1 MEQME
6 QIDKVLITTAIS
18 YTNGSPHIGHLY
30 EAVLADFI
38 KRVHQVINCTDIK
51 SDVKLLT
58 GTDEHGK
65 KIQTTAQDKNITPIQ
80 LCDKYSTEFKEMNQK
95 INSSYDYFIRTTY
108 PAHKELV
115 SKAIEGILTTQSVD
129 NPIIYLGEYS
139 GYYNVREECYITQT
153 QASQTNYI
161 DPISSK
167 PYEVVKEPSYFF
179 KLNKYNKE
187 IAECISKITPSHF
200 IPEIQSRLDK
210 GLEDLSITRTGF
222 DWGIPFP
229 SDKSH
234 TIYVWFDALLNYITG
249 QNILFGSNDNN
260 CNNINKPKTIHL
272 VGKDIIWFHSV
283 IYPAILRASYPTI
296 DYNGHIDKILVHGF
310 ILDKEGRKMSK
321 SLGNVISNEYLLNTY
336 PIEAIRYYLISNTIM
351 GQDFKFD
358 SSNLVNMYNNVLIKN
373 FGNLFQRLLKIIKP
387 IQKEINEYLS
397 IQSNKN
403 IFEEK
408 LANCTDIL
416 FKFVAEYNFDLYHDY
431 LNKLISISNKE
442 LTEKKPWTL
451 ELEEQV
457 GILSYTVVDFYLSM
471 CLMYPIIPTKVLELG
486 VHLGWDKFEMR
497 LEQININIPENT
509 NKIIAFESIKT
520 IQEEKDKS
528 KRTQKQKDKKIQIYI
543 QKNITDNL
551 YNLDD

>member
-1 MEQME
+1 MEQK
-6 QIDKVLITTAIS
+6 DKLLITTAIS

-38 KRVHQVINCTDIK
+38 KRVHQVINY

-65 KIQTTAQDKNITPIQ
+65 KIQTTAQDLNLTSTQ

-95 INSSYDYFIRTTY
+95 INSSYDYFIRTTD

-115 SKAIEGILTTQSVD
+115 SEAIEGIISTQSVD

-179 KLNKYNKE
+179 KLNKYEKK
-187 IAECISKITPSHF
+187 IDECVSKINPSHF
-200 IPEIQSRLDK
+200 IHEIQSRLDK

-229 SDKSH
+229 SNKSH

-249 QNILFGSNDNN
+249 QNILFGSNHNN
-260 CNNINKPKTIHL
+260 WNNINKPKTIHL

-296 DYNGHIDKILVHGF
+296 DYNGYIDKILVHGF
-310 ILDKEGRKMSK
+310 ILDKEGKKMSK
-321 SLGNVISNEYLLNTY
+321 SLGNVISNEYLLKTY

-373 FGNLFQRLLKIIKP
+373 FGNLFQRLLKVIKP

-397 IQSNKN
+397 IQSNNN

-408 LANCTDIL
+408 LSNCTNML
-416 FKFVAEYNFDLYHDY
+416 SKFVAEYNFDLYHDY
-431 LNKLISISNKE
+431 LNKLISISNKD
-442 LTEKKPWTL
+442 LTEKKPWAL

-457 GILSYTVVDFYLSM
+457 RILSYVVVDFYLSM
-471 CLMYPIIPTKVLELG
+471 CLMYPIIPSKVLELG
-486 VHLGWDKFEMR
+486 VHLGWDKFELR
-497 LEQININIPENT
+497 LEQINLNIPPNS
-509 NKIIAFESIKT
+509 NKIIAFLSIKT
-520 IQEEKDKS
+520 IQEEKNKS
-528 KRTQKQKDKKIQIYI
+528 KRTQKQKDKKIQKLQTI
-543 QKNITDNL
+543 
-551 YNLDD
+551 

>member
-1 MEQME
+1 MEQVE
-6 QIDKVLITTAIS
+6 QKDKLLITTAIS

-30 EAVLADFI
+30 EAILADFI
-38 KRVHQVINCTDIK
+38 KRIHQVINQ

-65 KIQTTAQDKNITPIQ
+65 KIQTTAKDQNITPIQ

-95 INSSYDYFIRTTY
+95 INSSFDYFIRTTE
-108 PAHKELV
+108 PAHKKLV
-115 SKAIEGILTTQSVD
+115 SNAIENILTTQTGD

-139 GYYNVREECYITQT
+139 GYYNVREECYITQI

-167 PYEVVKEPSYFF
+167 PYEIVKEPSYFF
-179 KLNKYNKE
+179 KLDKYDKE
-187 IAECISKITPSHF
+187 ISECVSKITPSHF

-222 DWGIPFP
+222 NWGIPFP
-229 SDKSH
+229 SNNSH

-249 QNILFGSNDNN
+249 QNILFGSNNVD
-260 CNNINKPKTIHL
+260 KPKTIHL

-283 IYPAILRASYPTI
+283 IYPAILCASYPTAN
-296 DYNGHIDKILVHGF
+296 YNKHINKILVHGF

-321 SLGNVISNEYLLNTY
+321 SLGNVISNEYLLSTY
-336 PIEAIRYYLISNTIM
+336 PIEAIRYYLISNTIL

-373 FGNLFQRLLKIIKP
+373 FGNLFQRLLKVIKP
-387 IQKEINEYLS
+387 VQKEINEYLTTQT
-397 IQSNKN
+397 IISNVFK
-403 IFEEK
+403 EK
-408 LANCTDIL
+408 ISNCINML
-416 FKFVAEYNFDLYHDY
+416 SKFVIEYNFDLYHNY
-431 LNKLISISNKE
+431 LNNLISISNKD

-457 GILSYTVVDFYLSM
+457 EILSYMVIDFYLTM

-486 VHLGWDKFEMR
+486 THFGWDRFDMR
-497 LEQININIPENT
+497 LEQININIPPNS

-520 IQEEKDKS
+520 IQEEKPPS
-528 KRTQKQKDKKIQIYI
+528 KRSQKQKDKKIQKSQIDTI
-543 QKNITDNL
+543 VQAEITENL
-551 YNLDD
+551 VSL

>member
-1 MEQME
+1 MEQT
-6 QIDKVLITTAIS
+6 DKLLITTAIS

-38 KRVHQVINCTDIK
+38 KRVHQVINC
-51 SDVKLLT
+51 SNVKLLT

-65 KIQTTAQDKNITPIQ
+65 KIQTTAQDQNLTPIQ

-95 INSSYDYFIRTTY
+95 INSSYDYFIRTTDT
-108 PAHKELV
+108 AHKELV
-115 SKAIEGILTTQSVD
+115 SKTIENILTTQSVD

-153 QASQTNYI
+153 QALQTNYI

-167 PYEVVKEPSYFF
+167 PYEVVKEASYFF
-179 KLNKYNKE
+179 KLNKYEKE
-187 IAECISKITPSHF
+187 INECVSKITPSHF
-200 IPEIQSRLDK
+200 ISEIQSRLDK
-210 GLEDLSITRTGF
+210 GLDDLSITRTGF
-222 DWGIPFP
+222 DWGIPF
-229 SDKSH
+229 STDKSH

-249 QNILFGSNDNN
+249 QNIIFESNNNN
-260 CNNINKPKTIHL
+260 CNYTNKPKTIHL

-283 IYPAILRASYPTI
+283 IYPAILCASYQTTN
-296 DYNGHIDKILVHGF
+296 YNKLIDKILVHGF

-358 SSNLVNMYNNVLIKN
+358 SINLINMYNNVLIKN

-387 IQKEINEYLS
+387 VQKEINEYLA
-397 IQSNKN
+397 IQTNKN
-403 IFEEK
+403 IFKEK
-408 LANCTDIL
+408 LDNCANML
-416 FKFVAEYNFDLYHDY
+416 SKFVVEYNFDLYHDY
-431 LNKLISISNKE
+431 LNKLINIANKD

-451 ELEEQV
+451 KLEEQV
-457 GILSYTVVDFYLSM
+457 EILSYVIMDFYLSM
-471 CLMYPIIPTKVLELG
+471 CLMYPIIPIKVLELG
-486 VHLGWDKFEMR
+486 VHLGWSKFNIN
-497 LEQININIPENT
+497 LKQINLNIPENS

-528 KRTQKQKDKKIQIYI
+528 KNSHKQKTNK
-543 QKNITDNL
+543 
-551 YNLDD
+551 